1 MRMNSNEEALDELN
15 MAVQMWRSVDCYH
28 HRAVCGI
35 YRQGQYEKVI
45 EDETIAMDGLECTE
59 GSCCNKSSSPL
70 TLPNS
75 RFL

>member
-1 MRMNSNEEALDELN
+1 MVDELN
-15 MAVQMWRSVDCYH
+15 RMAVQMWRSVDCYH

-59 GSCCNKSSSPL
+59 GL
-70 TLPNS
+70 A
-75 RFL
+75 